1 MKRLFI
7 SFAALAALI
16 SCVQE
21 NQLNPPQPLKVSIN
35 ATAADTKTVLDEN
48 AVKWEDKDEIALVL
62 SGAEKAVVKF
72 ATAVEGTEPVAEAV
86 FTGTIDPESAA
97 DKDDAVLAVYP
108 YSAVVDGEI
117 SFALPAEQTVGE
129 DGSFASG
136 LNLSSAALSLE
147 DITKDGE
154 ADAQFK
160 NALAILRFTL
170 PADIASVTLTGTAPL
185 AGKAPLTVVDGC
197 LAVSEASEWQE
208 ADKIMSVYPKLP
220 EGGQVYEAGKV
231 YNLLVWPGE
240 HTSLTLKMTD
250 KDGCEYEKTVEGTF
264 VFEASKFYTLTFN
277 QTFGKEF
284 SATLEGREFAS
295 QEQIAVALGELY
307 KEVLTVT
314 VEDQTAEISGNLPH
328 TDEVVNGY
336 ALYPASVAETMTFE
350 LPSVQTPSSDIELY
364 AAAVSSESLVAEN
377 AVLSF
382 GSALAT
388 LEITV
393 PAGVKSVSVSS
404 SDSKPLSGRAPMKYS
419 DGKLVVD
426 EENWTTAEDKSVNV
440 VLVPED
446 DNALAAGT
454 YTLKVYPA
462 VLSDLTVSMTDSH
475 GCTAL
480 VTFDPENAESFTFEA
495 GETYQFD
502 ASSAAFTKGYEMTL
516 EGKDWAESDQVA
528 VSLGSYSQ
536 TLTLVDSKVSMTL
549 PAEVVH
555 AESLTGIALYPASL
569 AGSMQYT
576 IPAQQDGTV
585 APELYSA
592 AIDKDALVADSPYSV
607 TMSKAVF
614 ATLRLLLPEGTKSV
628 LISSDQP
635 FAGTAPLKVEAG
647 KLVVDRD
654 SWSAEQLKEVTFT
667 PSEGKTDVVVFP
679 GTYTLKVTLTDAD
692 GCAIVKNLASATY
705 SGETILDYSTDSFV
719 KQYTVECTSDVAGP
733 IMVAFGEDEPV
744 EVVKDGEFVYYS
756 HNTYTAGYAFYPTAA
771 HTEGV
776 SVPENQTA
784 DTAEPVLMYSELEFT
799 AGVSQADFTN
809 AFATLTIT
817 VPEGTTKVTLTSD
830 TPLAGTMKVSGKKVV
845 VDDTAES
852 SNTLTVTGSGTT
864 FKAYILPGT
873 HTSLMAAI
881 EDAEG
886 TATKTFSK
894 LTFESGKTSE
904 LDLVNGLRRPVTL
917 NPAASVVHQ
926 KDASNVLTGSAVN
939 FELVGTSAEEMAR
952 ISNLNIEVISGGVVY
967 KRYSSD
973 NVDASSVVIS
983 DGDKHYLPQGSYSV
997 NYSYSDDMGSYSGS
1011 ITCTSPAPEYT
1022 LDLNF
1027 TATKKDVTIHSAKV
1041 KISEAVLAEKPLT
1054 ANSNVLIRLNGS
1066 SLADFTTSIA
1076 NGLSQ
1081 PEFITNKTQS
1091 GAPYNSG
1098 SYINKYAVVCYFRF
1112 DNAEADVNYITD
1124 NEINGIYVTAVSNTY
1139 TKSAQ
1144 ISNANDL
1151 KDGGLYI
1158 LCSHH
1163 NLNRYWYVDDSG
1175 NLKLSTTSPDLNSIS
1190 AEYVF
1195 RYDVDNNQ
1203 SIDMEDGYFLKSSVG
1218 SWYSVYRKMYMD
1230 TSDSPCFNLSSPQ
1243 RYVQCGTGWTP
1254 NSGDGSFD
1262 ISKGFQELL
1271 GYDSDVTEAMW
1282 GTNSTF
1288 TNQYWKWYIYEVIP
1302 E

>member
-7 SFAALAALI
+7 SFAALAAFI

-72 ATAVEGTEPVAEAV
+72 TTAVEGTEPVAEAV

-97 DKDDAVLAVYP
+97 DKNDEVLAVYP

-185 AGKAPLTVVDGC
+185 AGKAPLSVVDGC

-220 EGGQVYEAGKV
+220 EGGLVYEAGKV

-264 VFEASKFYTLTFN
+264 EFEASKFYTLTFN

-307 KEVLTVT
+307 NEVLTVA
-314 VEDQTAEISGNLPH
+314 VEGQTAEISGNLPH

-336 ALYPASVAETMTFE
+336 ALYPASVAENMTFE
-350 LPSVQTPSSDIELY
+350 LPSAQTPSSDIELY

-388 LEITV
+388 LEITI
-393 PAGVKSVSVSS
+393 PAGVKTVSVSS
-404 SDSKPLSGRAPMKYS
+404 SDSKPLTGKAPMKYS
-419 DGKLVVD
+419 EGKLVVD

-446 DNALAAGT
+446 DNALADGT

-480 VTFDPENAESFTFEA
+480 VTFDPENAESFTFKA

-516 EGKDWAESDQVA
+516 TGKDWAESDQVA

-536 TLTLVDSKVSMTL
+536 TLTLVGSKVSMTL

-555 AESLTGIALYPASL
+555 AESLIGYALYPASL

-576 IPAQQDGTV
+576 IPAQQNGTV
-585 APELYSA
+585 AQELYSA

-614 ATLRLLLPEGTKSV
+614 ATLRLSLPEGTKSV

-692 GCAIVKNLASATY
+692 GCSIVKDLASATY
-705 SGETILDYSTDSFV
+705 SGETALNYSTDSFV
-719 KQYTVECTSDVAGP
+719 KQYTVECTPDVAGP
-733 IMVAFGEDEPV
+733 IMVAFGDDDPV
-744 EVVKDGEFVYYS
+744 KVVKDGKFLYDS
-756 HNTYTAGYAFYPTAA
+756 HKTYTTGYAFYPEAA
-771 HTEGV
+771 STGV
-776 SVPENQTA
+776 SVPATQTTE
-784 DTAEPVLMYSELEFT
+784 TAEPVLMYSELEFT
-799 AGVSQADFTN
+799 EGVSQAEFTN

-817 VPEGTTKVTLTSD
+817 VPEGTTEVTLTSD

-886 TATKTFSK
+886 TATKTFSN

-904 LDLVNGLRRPVTL
+904 LDLTTDLVRPVRLQLT
-917 NPAASVVHQ
+917 ASAEH
-926 KDASNVLTGSAVN
+926 SYENNVLTG
-939 FELVGTSAEEMAR
+939 T
-952 ISNLNIEVISGGVVY
+952 
-967 KRYSSD
+967 
-973 NVDASSVVIS
+973 NV
-983 DGDKHYLPQGSYSV
+983 
-997 NYSYSDDMGSYSGS
+997 
-1011 ITCTSPAPEYT
+1011 T
-1022 LDLNF
+1022 LDLGVEETDLRN
-1027 TATKKDVTIHSAKV
+1027 VTDINITV
-1041 KISEAVLAEKPLT
+1041 T
-1054 ANSNVLIRLNGS
+1054 ANGTTYRTYSADEVS
-1066 SLADFTTSIA
+1066 EVSLDLSEGKSYLPNSKGTYTVNCNFVDKNFGPQESTTTFTTSKPNVNLTGSA
-1076 NGLSQ
+1076 SVNGKVITVSKAEVAISDQVLSEYPMEYARMQ
-1081 PEFITNKTQS
+1081 IGFTGNFSLYEGAIKNESTLFTNHTHTCDKAGTYLVKLAVKFDGVDTGWKQIGSFEVKDEEKYQS
-1091 GAPYNSG
+1091 TGT
-1098 SYINKYAVVCYFRF
+1098 IVRYA
-1112 DNAEADVNYITD
+1112 
-1124 NEINGIYVTAVSNTY
+1124 S
-1139 TKSAQ
+1139 Q
-1144 ISNANDL
+1144 I
-1151 KDGGLYI
+1151 KDGGLYVIQVYDPGSEI
-1158 LCSHH
+1158 L
-1163 NLNRYWYVDDSG
+1163 RYWKIKGTYNAVYVDKNDG
-1175 NLKLSTTSPDLNSIS
+1175 TTFTK
-1190 AEYVF
+1190 EYVF
-1195 RYDVDNNQ
+1195 KYEKGPDSYITVGDSGISSYYN
-1203 SIDMEDGYFLKSSVG
+1203 SKSAGVLKSLYTGKYDSEYSAPNLEFSSSTGQIHYVFANDYGTTSG
-1218 SWYSVYRKMYMD
+1218 SDDIDIYMQNSSRPLYYR
-1230 TSDSPCFNLSSPQ
+1230 TSDNKLQ
-1243 RYVQCGTGWTP
+1243 WG
-1254 NSGDGSFD
+1254 NSGTVNNYE
-1262 ISKGFQELL
+1262 SKVRKWTLIEVEL
-1271 GYDSDVTEAMW
+1271 VE
-1282 GTNSTF
+1282 
-1288 TNQYWKWYIYEVIP
+1288 
-1302 E
+1302 